1 MTLSEE
7 GSVLSEE
14 QVDAALVQ
22 RGDCLKVLPGSKV
35 RVQLLPDTDTLLYR
49 RDACTTPSLTPFV
62 PRALLSAQVPAD
74 GEVLFGN
81 SYCDESMLTG
91 ESRPVAKK
99 VAIAR
104 SAGSNSL

>member
-1 MTLSEE
+1 MSL
-7 GSVLSEE
+7 
-14 QVDAALVQ
+14 ALVS
-22 RGDCLKVLPGSKV
+22 V
-35 RVQLLPDTDTLLYR
+35 
-49 RDACTTPSLTPFV
+49 
-62 PRALLSAQVPAD
+62 QVPAD

-104 SAGSNSL
+104 SGRSNSLCWSMGAAAAF